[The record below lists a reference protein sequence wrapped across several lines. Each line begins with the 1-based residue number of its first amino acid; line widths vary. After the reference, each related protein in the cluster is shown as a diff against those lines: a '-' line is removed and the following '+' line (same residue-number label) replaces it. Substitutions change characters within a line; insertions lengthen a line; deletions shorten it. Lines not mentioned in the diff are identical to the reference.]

1 MGLGGCRHA
10 GTPRPSL
17 EVFVEGL
24 QNWLDYMSS
33 RLDDIGVGLIE
44 HATYV
49 VTVTLLAT
57 VVSVALGVWTRH
69 NPTAREVVLGI
80 ASVFLTLPSLALFT
94 IFIPIVG
101 LGFAPSF
108 IALFLYAL
116 LPILRNT
123 VTGLAS
129 VSPAVMESAKGMGL
143 NNRQILTRIQL
154 PLAWPVILTGI
165 RVSTLL
171 TTGIAAI
178 ATLVA
183 GGGLGDF
190 IKSGLARL
198 PLPNSME
205 AIWTGTVFTV
215 LLALLLDSIFLFIRR
230 STTSPGIR

>member
-1 MGLGGCRHA
+1 VDGL
-10 GTPRPSL
+10 SSW
-17 EVFVEGL
+17 F
-24 QNWLDYMSS
+24 DYMST
-33 RLDDIGVGLIE
+33 RVDDIVESTLQHAVYVIAVIVFATIVAVGIGIWVRH
-44 HATYV
+44 HAV
-49 VTVTLLAT
+49 
-57 VVSVALGVWTRH
+57 
-69 NPTAREVVLGI
+69 AREMALGI

-94 IFIPIVG
+94 IFIPLVG

-123 VTGLAS
+123 VTGFMG
-129 VSPAVMESAKGMGL
+129 VSPAVIESARGMGL
-143 NNRQILTRIQL
+143 SSRQRLWKVQL
-154 PLAWPVILTGI
+154 PLAWPVIITGI
-165 RVSTLL
+165 RVSALM

-198 PLPNSME
+198 PLPNSLE

-215 LLALLLDSIFLFIRR
+215 VLALLLDGAFSLIRR
-230 STTSPGIR
+230 ATTSPGLR